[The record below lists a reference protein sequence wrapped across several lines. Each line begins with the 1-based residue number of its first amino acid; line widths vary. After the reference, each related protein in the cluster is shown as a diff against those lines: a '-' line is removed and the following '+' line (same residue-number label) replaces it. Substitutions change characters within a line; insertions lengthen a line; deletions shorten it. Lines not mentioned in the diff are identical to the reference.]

1 MPGKAAKA
9 GTKHKV
15 GSMNDLMRA
24 FAHQYVIDFNGKNA
38 AIRAGYKESSA
49 AVQAS
54 KLLAREDIQAII
66 EQKMAR
72 IEANTGIRAETVIE
86 QTWGIA
92 TADVNDLVEF
102 RRRCCRHCWGIDY
115 GYQRTTSE
123 MSRDLREYNN
133 AKTKALAKDPN
144 AAAGYDDFDERGG
157 PGFDARLAPNP
168 DCENCW
174 GDGVGDAFFKPT
186 ASLTPAARALY
197 AGVKQTKDGYQM
209 LTIDKLGALEKLF
222 KHLNLYKEENKAK
235 VDGLAALMADIQA
248 RNSRLPIKPQE

>member
-1 MPGKAAKA
+1 
-9 GTKHKV
+9 
-15 GSMNDLMRA
+15 MNDLMRA
-24 FAHQYVIDFNGKNA
+24 FAHQYVIDCNGKNA

-54 KLLAREDIQAII
+54 KLLARKDIQAII

-72 IEANTGIRAETVIE
+72 IEANTEIKAETVL
-86 QTWGIA
+86 QHAWGIA

-123 MSRDLREYNN
+123 MSRALREYNN
-133 AKTKALAKDPN
+133 AKTKAIAKDAN
-144 AAAGYDDFDERGG
+144 AALGYDDFDEQGG
-157 PGFDARLAPNP
+157 PGFDARLVPNP
-168 DCENCW
+168 DCQVCW

-186 ASLTPAARALY
+186 ANLSPEARALY

-222 KHLNLYKEENKAK
+222 KHKNLYKAEIKEKA
-235 VDGLAALMADIQA
+235 DALGEFLASIQA
-248 RNSRLPIKPQE
+248 KATKLPIKPQ